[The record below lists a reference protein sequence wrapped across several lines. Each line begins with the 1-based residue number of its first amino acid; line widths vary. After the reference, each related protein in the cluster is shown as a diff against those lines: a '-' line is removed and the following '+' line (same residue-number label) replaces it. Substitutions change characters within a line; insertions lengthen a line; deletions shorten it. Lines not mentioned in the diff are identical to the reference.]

1 MPVEF
6 QGAVIAGLNRRKG
19 MIQSNESREDY
30 STVVA
35 DVPLSEM
42 FGYSTDLRSSTQGK
56 GEFTMEYKTHAA
68 VMRDVQAEL
77 IKKHQEEMTN

>member
-1 MPVEF
+1 MEVEVEVPVEF

-42 FGYSTDLRSSTQGK
+42 FGYSTDLRSSTQGRRIHN
-56 GEFTMEYKTHAA
+56 G
-68 VMRDVQAEL
+68 V
-77 IKKHQEEMTN
+77 